1 MVQLIDTFNY
11 LPIDR
16 VIYGQGA
23 VARIHEILESEKLKN
38 PLILTGRSVSSTEG
52 FKKILDSIHCDF
64 ELYNQISQ
72 HSPMEE
78 IEHAI
83 ETYRNARCDC
93 IISIG
98 GGSVIDSG
106 KVLRYYFNTE
116 SKQIAIPT
124 TLSAAEFSHIAGFSI
139 GGEKQGVRDKKITPW
154 CVILDPGMTMET
166 PKRLWITSG
175 IRALDH
181 CIETVIHENI
191 SDIAKIA
198 AFKAIGMLARN
209 LNSDTEKS
217 HLECQIASWY
227 SYFQVYDS
235 PMGISHNIGKI
246 IGAKYEIPHGITS
259 CLTLPLT
266 VKYYEKYYPDEMG
279 RVASAITGK
288 DEGPENAAFLIQELL
303 DTLNLKMKISDYGL
317 GENDIPYI
325 ISKLKNKEPWHE
337 ELVKE
342 LLTRK

>member
-1 MVQLIDTFNY
+1 MVQLIETFNY

-16 VIYGQGA
+16 VIYGEGS
-23 VARIHEILESEKLKN
+23 VERIHEILDSEKLKN
-38 PLILTGRSVSSTEG
+38 PLILTGKSVSSTES
-52 FKKILDSIHCDF
+52 FKKVLDSIHCEF

-93 IISIG
+93 IITIG

-154 CVILDPGMTMET
+154 CVILDPRMTVET
-166 PKRLWITSG
+166 PKRLWVTSG

-181 CIETVIHENI
+181 CIETVIHGNI
-191 SDIAKIA
+191 SDIARLA
-198 AFKAIGMLARN
+198 AYRAIGMLARN

-217 HLECQIASWY
+217 HLECQIAAWY

-246 IGAKYEIPHGITS
+246 IGAKYEIPHGVTS
-259 CLTLPLT
+259 CLTLPLA
-266 VKYYEKYYPDEMG
+266 VAYYAKYYPEEMA
-279 RVASAITGK
+279 RVASAITGT
-288 DEGPENAAFLIQELL
+288 DQGPENVSFLIQELF
-303 DTLNLKMKISDYGL
+303 DTLGLKMKISDYGL
-317 GENDIPYI
+317 GEDDIPYV

-337 ELVKE
+337 ELVRE